1 MLPICG
7 ASRFLPGTE
16 SNVKSRTIIIPASK
30 VRVFTENVQTAFSL
44 VTQAWLVSRPC
55 NLGCDGCG
63 GVVLVL
69 CLLQLVKKLIELSKC
84 VGNPEEI
91 TLLDYL

>member
-1 MLPICG
+1 M
-7 ASRFLPGTE
+7 
-16 SNVKSRTIIIPASK
+16 SK
-30 VRVFTENVQTAFSL
+30 RRDFSL
-44 VTQAWLVSRPC
+44 VTQAWLRSRQC
-55 NLGCDGCG
+55 NLECDRCCG
-63 GVVLVL
+63 GVLVL